1 MQNRNA
7 KTNNDVAEQGS
18 NNREYAREYDNNKSL
33 IVENSRKN
41 KSGNGGNFDGD
52 PSEMRKAPG
61 YGGVV
66 PGVNTPE
73 IKFPGVHDGT
83 DVSIPAFNPPVPNR
97 AWTEMRKNLQIEAL
111 SDKEKR
117 ELYGNGK
124 EHF

>member
-1 MQNRNA
+1 MQN
-7 KTNNDVAEQGS
+7 KKETVKNDAIEQGI
-18 NNREYAREYDNNKSL
+18 NNREYGTQYDTDKT
-33 IVENSRKN
+33 VDVDKKGKG

-61 YGGVV
+61 YYDAV

-97 AWTEMRKNLQIEAL
+97 AWTEMRKKLTIEAM
-111 SDKEKR
+111 SEKEKR
-117 ELYGNGK
+117 ELYGNKG
-124 EHF
+124 EIF